1 AKGHDW
7 PALTLV
13 VIADADGGLYSPDFR
28 ARERLAQVLTQVA
41 GRAGRGAEPGT
52 VLVQTRQP
60 GHLFWSQWLAGGYPA
75 IAASELDERRA
86 SALPPFR
93 HQALLAAEAR
103 TMDALDGFFG
113 AVLAVPQARHA
124 GVERLGPLPA
134 PMPRRA
140 GHHRMQVLLECD
152 T

>member
-1 AKGHDW
+1 
-7 PALTLV
+7 
-13 VIADADGGLYSPDFR
+13 
-28 ARERLAQVLTQVA
+28 VA

-103 TMDALDGFFG
+103 TLDALDGFFG

-152 T
+152 TRAPLHALLSAWLPLIHASKASRRVRWSLDVDPLDLY